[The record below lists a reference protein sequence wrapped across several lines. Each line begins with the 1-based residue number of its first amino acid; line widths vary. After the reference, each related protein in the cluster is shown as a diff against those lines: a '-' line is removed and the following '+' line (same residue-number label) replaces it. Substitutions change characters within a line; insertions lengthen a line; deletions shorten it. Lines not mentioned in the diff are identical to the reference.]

1 MFKRKYSGVET
12 EFSFTLV
19 NMVENP
25 LSDPALKG
33 HTGHIGITTNMNQ
46 KESRETLLADATKSA
61 LQNISGEFGVTL
73 DQVSLT
79 VAKARYW

>member
-19 NMVENP
+19 NMVKNP
-25 LSDPALKG
+25 LHDTALTG
-33 HTGHIGITTNMNQ
+33 HTGHIGITTNMDPQ
-46 KESRETLLADATKSA
+46 ESRETLLADATKSV
-61 LQNISGEFGVTL
+61 LLKISGEFGVTL

-79 VAKARYW
+79 VTKARYW